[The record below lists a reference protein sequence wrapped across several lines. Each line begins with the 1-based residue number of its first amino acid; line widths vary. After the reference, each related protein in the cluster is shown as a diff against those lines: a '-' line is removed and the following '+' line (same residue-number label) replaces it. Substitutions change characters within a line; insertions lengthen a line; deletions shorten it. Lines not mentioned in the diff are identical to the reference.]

1 MKVAPILSVAKLLVT
16 SKKMKLV
23 LLGAQFG
30 YLGYKYIKN
39 RKRKRSGKPVKAIAK
54 Y

>member
-1 MKVAPILSVAKLLVT
+1 MKVTPLLSVAKLLVT

-30 YLGYKYIKN
+30 YLGYKYLKN
-39 RKRKRSGKPVKAIAK
+39 RKSKKSEASTKAIAK
-54 Y
+54 T